1 MNKKILISFVGV
13 ASALIGLSAS
23 IPVSAAEA
31 NSPVV
36 GKTELEAS
44 NSSKTPVTD
53 ANKTDNSSNKT
64 ATETPKST
72 EKHNGNANA
81 IALMGKTVRLTRNS
95 YVYDKHGK
103 RVKNKKLKKG
113 LIVGISSF
121 TTVNGKSLIGFNN
134 KENQFI
140 KPANVKI
147 LKAVRYRVKRN
158 AFVYNAKG
166 VRDSRYYVKKGKKVV
181 VFSTKKVKGIKLVGI
196 SEKQFIKWADLD
208 PKSAE
213 VLAE

>member
-23 IPVSAAEA
+23 ISVSAAEA
-31 NSPVV
+31 NSPVA

-53 ANKTDNSSNKT
+53 ANKTDNNSNKT

-72 EKHNGNANA
+72 EKPNGNA

-166 VRDSRYYVKKGKKVV
+166 VRDSRYYIKKGKKVV

>member
-1 MNKKILISFVGV
+1 MNKKILISFVGT

-36 GKTELEAS
+36 SKTELEAS
-44 NSSKTPVTD
+44 NSSKTPVSD

-64 ATETPKST
+64 ATETPKSP
-72 EKHNGNANA
+72 EKPNGNTNA
-81 IALMGKTVRLTRNS
+81 ISLMGKTVRLTRNS

-121 TTVNGKSLIGFNN
+121 TTVNGKPLIGFNN

-166 VRDSRYYVKKGKKVV
+166 VRDPRYYVKKGKKVV

-208 PKSAE
+208 SKSAE